1 MAKLINILGSMSGK
15 LAGMV
20 YSHNR
25 WGSYIRQLVMP
36 TQPRTTYQ
44 VEQRGRIAQIAGAW
58 SDISGSQRLM
68 WDGFAALIVRS
79 DPLGTPLNYN
89 GYTAFMLVN
98 TERLYCGLS
107 LLTSPPEMWDGLQPD
122 GILFDV
128 TGTAMTLTAVLAGG
142 GSIVNTGTSYLCA
155 WSMPWQALG
164 AKYPKSWRLFGVYP
178 PLTPIPI
185 TLTSDYAARFG
196 AIEAS
201 GVRRYFLGVTMF
213 NVVDHPT
220 VPSKAFVSVR
230 VSETV
235 ISAAS

>member
-1 MAKLINILGSMSGK
+1 MAKLVNILGSMSGK

-44 VEQRGRIAQIAGAW
+44 VNQRARIAEIAGAW
-58 SDISGSQRLM
+58 ANLSGSQRLM
-68 WDGFAALIVRS
+68 WDGFAPLIVRS
-79 DPLGTPLNYN
+79 DPLGVPLNYN

-98 TERLYCGLS
+98 TERLVCDLA

-128 TGTAMTLTAVLAGG
+128 TGTALTLSAVLAGG
-142 GSIVNTGTSYLCA
+142 GSIATTGTSYLCA
-155 WSMPWQALG
+155 WSMPWQSMG
-164 AKYPKSWRLFGVYP
+164 ASFPRSWRLFSVQP
-178 PLTPIPI
+178 PDTPIPI
-185 TLTSDYAARFG
+185 TLTSPYAARFG

-201 GVRRYFLGVTMF
+201 GVRRYFLGVTMV
-213 NVVDHPT
+213 NVVDHPV
-220 VPSKAFVSVR
+220 VPSKFFVSTLVTD
-230 VSETV
+230 TV
-235 ISAAS
+235 ISALA